1 MTQPRKY
8 TCAGC
13 GGTVT
18 KNPCVKPPEE
28 ARVGKDGKEKQHK
41 SKFEYSGL
49 HGWSCMNCGHG
60 VKVNCTVVRSD
71 NE

>member
-1 MTQPRKY
+1 MIQKRKY
-8 TCAGC
+8 ACAGC

-18 KNPCVKPPEE
+18 KNPLVKPPKET
-28 ARVGKDGKEKQHK
+28 RVGKDGKEKQSK

-49 HGWSCMNCGHG
+49 HGWACSNCGRG
-60 VKVNCTVVRSD
+60 VKVTCTIVRSE